1 MVVEFV
7 LQRIGNWG
15 MGDHLGSTMVPL
27 VHENTTTFKLWD
39 KPNTSLKMALT
50 AKLTGGQAFVI
61 IRQNDSSQIVLK
73 WMKEHCDSDSNK
85 SAIFDLIMG

>member
-1 MVVEFV
+1 
-7 LQRIGNWG
+7 
-15 MGDHLGSTMVPL
+15 
-27 VHENTTTFKLWD
+27 
-39 KPNTSLKMALT
+39 MALT